1 MPPAAMPSRLPPFRL
16 AERLVQ
22 FALPG
27 AGLLLTAGYLLAFA
41 DPPYPALVPA
51 AFWLFYFAYL
61 GLLWLLRALAPPAPW
76 QQSLALGA
84 AAALTVAL
92 YLAGQVG
99 EQQRQADLQERRLS
113 D

>member
-1 MPPAAMPSRLPPFRL
+1 MPPRLPPFRL
-16 AERLVQ
+16 AERLAQ
-22 FALPG
+22 FLLPG
-27 AGLLLTAGYLLAFA
+27 AGLLLAAGYLLDFA
-41 DPPYPALVPA
+41 DPPYPALVPVA
-51 AFWLFYFAYL
+51 YWFFYL
-61 GLLWLLRALAPPAPW
+61 GYVGLLRLLRALGPAAPW
-76 QQSLALGA
+76 QQSVALGA